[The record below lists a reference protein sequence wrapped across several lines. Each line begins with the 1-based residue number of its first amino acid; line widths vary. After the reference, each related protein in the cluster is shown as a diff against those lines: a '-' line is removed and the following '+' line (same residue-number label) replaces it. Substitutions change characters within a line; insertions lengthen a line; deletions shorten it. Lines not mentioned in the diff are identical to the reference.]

1 MARLALTREIN
12 VFGSAV
18 KICMINKST
27 TPKRTTSRTRNGRN
41 LNAEIAFQIGERIC
55 SGEFPPGSMLPNE
68 AEWGRVYRASRT
80 AIREGMKVL
89 QAKGLISS
97 RPKIGTV
104 VNARHAWNVLDRDVL
119 AWHGAALG
127 KKAFLQSTQEFRRHI
142 EPGIV
147 ELAALKRSVDQLD
160 AISVAFG
167 RMKAAKV
174 STEIVAADVA
184 FHRGILAAANNE
196 LLNPLGFLIEENLS
210 SLFKFTTDA
219 NPRYSMALDLH
230 GAILAA
236 IRDQSP
242 TAARRA
248 SLALIDDTDRVLA
261 LPVKAAGVKTKPGK
275 K

>member
-1 MARLALTREIN
+1 MPLRGLLCQERDHNLSAK
-12 VFGSAV
+12 AV
-18 KICMINKST
+18 KICMTNKNQF
-27 TPKRTTSRTRNGRN
+27 PSRPPENRS
-41 LNAEIAFQIGERIC
+41 LNAEIAFKIGERIC
-55 SGEFPPGSMLPNE
+55 SGEFSPGSVLPNE
-68 AEWGRVYRASRT
+68 AEWGKIYGASRT

-89 QAKGLISS
+89 QAKGLILS

-104 VNARHAWNVLDRDVL
+104 VSPRSAWNVLDRDVL

-160 AISVAFG
+160 AITVALG
-167 RMKAAKV
+167 RMKTAKT
-174 STEIVAADVA
+174 SGEIVAADVA

-196 LLNPLGFLIEENLS
+196 LLNPLGFLIEETLS
-210 SLFKFTTDA
+210 TLFKFTTEA

-230 GAILAA
+230 AALLAA
-236 IRDQSP
+236 IKDQNP

-248 SLALIDDTDRVLA
+248 SLALIDDTDRVIA
-261 LPVKAAGVKTKPGK
+261 LPAKSVAAKARASKR
-275 K
+275 

>member
-1 MARLALTREIN
+1 
-12 VFGSAV
+12 
-18 KICMINKST
+18 MINKST
-27 TPKRTTSRTRNGRN
+27 TQKLAASRTRNGRN

-68 AEWGRVYRASRT
+68 AEWGRVYNASRT

-119 AWHGAALG
+119 VWHGAALG

-147 ELAALKRSVDQLD
+147 ELAALKRTIDQLD
-160 AISVAFG
+160 AIAVAFG

-236 IRDQSP
+236 IRDQNP
-242 TAARRA
+242 TSARRA

-261 LPVKAAGVKTKPGK
+261 LPVKTAGVKAKPGK

>member
-1 MARLALTREIN
+1 MT
-12 VFGSAV
+12 
-18 KICMINKST
+18 NKST
-27 TPKRTTSRTRNGRN
+27 SPTKPRQARN
-41 LNAEIAFQIGERIC
+41 LNAEIAFKIGERIC
-55 SGEFPPGSMLPNE
+55 SGEFPPGSALPNE
-68 AEWGRVYRASRT
+68 AEWCKIYGASRT

-104 VNARHAWNVLDRDVL
+104 VSPRSAWNVLDRDVL

-160 AISVAFG
+160 AITAALAQ
-167 RMKAAKV
+167 MKTARG
-174 STEIVAADVA
+174 STDVVAADVA

-210 SLFKFTTDA
+210 TLFKYTTEA

-230 GAILAA
+230 AALLHA
-236 IRDQSP
+236 IRDQNP

-248 SLALIDDTDRVLA
+248 ALALIDDTDRVIA
-261 LPVKAAGVKTKPGK
+261 LPAKAVAPKAKPPRR
-275 K
+275 